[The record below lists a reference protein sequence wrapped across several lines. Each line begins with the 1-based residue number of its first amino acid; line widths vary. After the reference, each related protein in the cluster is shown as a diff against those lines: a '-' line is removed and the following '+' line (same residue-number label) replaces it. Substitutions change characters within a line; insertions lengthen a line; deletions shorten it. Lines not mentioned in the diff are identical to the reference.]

1 MYLKLIL
8 LGCVLQLSMF
18 AADINTNEEG
28 NIIIYPRQI
37 QRTVIEENSSSYFT
51 QKLAS
56 WLGKPNVKLE
66 FDPGLKYWSKRWFW
80 GKLQQNLFSSAL
92 QLNQSIPTPTNEK
105 QEIVPWKTLGIPFGK
120 IYTARNVPTQ
130 EKSVKKTVGSWL
142 IYYLNKCIPLNTLA
156 PYGRRNFF
164 CS

>member
-1 MYLKLIL
+1 
-8 LGCVLQLSMF
+8 VLQLSMF

-66 FDPGLKYWSKRWFW
+66 FDPGLKYWAKRWFW

-130 EKSVKKTVGSWL
+130 DKVSQKNCWQ
-142 IYYLNKCIPLNTLA
+142 LA
-156 PYGRRNFF
+156 NLLFG
-164 CS
+164 